1 MSLLKCFTKRHILGI
16 IFVVKGSIMAIIDEK
31 SMRKATIFELRDIAR
46 ELGVPSPTTYKKE
59 DLIEK
64 VLKIVRGEEQPST
77 PKSRQGRP
85 PKTSNDFYNTELGSF
100 SLDGEQEDD
109 NILDHLPKYTVLM
122 ESKNIVQDES
132 FGFDTCKGYVYIQD
146 KNMFVVDKDN
156 PNENIVYIPSLMAS
170 EANLKEG
177 DYLVGTCRKTSLGGI
192 LSEISNAQTYSSR
205 DDFDHLSRTKSTKVI
220 NIAKI
225 GSVSEGSR
233 QVVKMSSLSDAV
245 SLMEG
250 CKASGYETIALN
262 IDILPEEVSMMG
274 DNFYTIYG
282 QTSKRNAFMVK
293 IFTNKIKRLVEN
305 KKKVIVFVNDL
316 TKMVKHQNFLKG
328 NCAFEVKENSLDT
341 CISLLSLASSYSNG
355 ASVTIIALFKDSKL
369 DSVQTLE
376 NELENM
382 NCNFCTL

>member
-1 MSLLKCFTKRHILGI
+1 
-16 IFVVKGSIMAIIDEK
+16 MAIIDEK

-46 ELGVPSPTTYKKE
+46 ELGVPSPTIYKKE

-85 PKTSNDFYNTELGSF
+85 PKASNDFYNAELGSF
-100 SLDGEQEDD
+100 SLDKEQPDD

-132 FGFDTCKGYVYIQD
+132 FGFDACKGFVYIQD

-156 PNENIVYIPSLMAS
+156 PNENIVYVPSLMAS

-177 DYLVGTCRKTSLGGI
+177 DYVVGICKKTSLGGI

-205 DDFDHLSRTKSTKVI
+205 DNFDCLSRKESTKVI
-220 NIAKI
+220 HISNI
-225 GSVSEGSR
+225 GDVREGSR
-233 QVVKMSSLSDAV
+233 KVVKVPSLSDAIK
-245 SLMEG
+245 LKEL
-250 CKASGYETIALN
+250 CKVSGYETIALN
-262 IDILPEEVSMMG
+262 LDILPEEVSMMG
-274 DNFYTIYG
+274 DDFYTIYG

-293 IFTNKIKRLVEN
+293 VFTNKIKRLVES

-328 NCAFEVKENSLDT
+328 NSAFEVKENSLDT
-341 CISLLSLASSYSNG
+341 CISLLCLASNYSNG
-355 ASVTIIALFKDSKL
+355 ASVTIVALFKDSKL
-369 DSVQTLE
+369 DAVQTLQ

-382 NCNFCTL
+382 NCNFCSLQ